1 MKIKLLCFGLV
12 CIAFLFSCANPKV
25 NTPNDEKNNI
35 ISQTN
40 VTDTTNE
47 DSVIQTGSSASELE
61 LINSSL
67 NNTFLDP
74 PKPTP
79 LTQKHIPLT
88 LYRALNFNKDTTVW
102 DTSDCKI
109 GDSAFSCNHADRYDY
124 AYGALEEFYDDYY
137 EMFWG
142 SSHKKIIYDT
152 TYIDINF
159 GKNALVHYTPVTE
172 IPKLDRKAV
181 AKALSKLSGEA
192 CAQIFELRSNYNL
205 EVIGLPGF
213 SWENRE
219 SVMFGYE
226 AYIDR
231 DDSGQE
237 KCSVQSARV
246 QYTESSHYSIVYRRS
261 LPEELDDKTFQFFN
275 GTLKTY
281 QDTTI
286 SWKLVYTDQYHRAD
300 TLDITTKFEYDDS
313 DSLNKKY
320 SSFRNRAC
328 YDAIDPSRCK

>member
-1 MKIKLLCFGLV
+1 MKIKLLFFGLV
-12 CIAFLFSCANPKV
+12 CIAILFSYTSYKV
-25 NTPNDEKNNI
+25 

-47 DSVIQTGSSASELE
+47 NSAIQTDNSASKLE
-61 LINSSL
+61 LISL
-67 NNTFLDP
+67 NDTILEQIIH
-74 PKPTP
+74 KP
-79 LTQKHIPLT
+79 LTR
-88 LYRALNFNKDTTVW
+88 YRALNFNKDTTVW

-109 GDSAFSCNHADRYDY
+109 GKSTFSCNHIERHNYSFGVRDDIR
-124 AYGALEEFYDDYY
+124 LEIFGDK
-137 EMFWG
+137 FKKR

-159 GKNALVHYTPVTE
+159 GKNALVHYTPIAE
-172 IPKLDRKAV
+172 IPKLDRDAV
-181 AKALSKLSGEA
+181 AKALSKLSGKR
-192 CAQIFELRSNYNL
+192 CSQIFEFRSNYNL
-205 EVIGLPGF
+205 EVIGLSGF
-213 SWENRE
+213 SWKNRKDE
-219 SVMFGYE
+219 ILGYD

-231 DDSGQE
+231 NDSDQE
-237 KCSVQSARV
+237 MCSVQGSRD
-246 QYTESSHYSIVYRRS
+246 QYTMSSHYSLIYRKS
-261 LPEELDDKTFQFFN
+261 LPEQLDDKRLQFFN

-313 DSLNKKY
+313 DSL

-328 YDAIDPSRCK
+328 YDAIKPSNCK

>member
-1 MKIKLLCFGLV
+1 MKIKLLFSGLV
-12 CIAFLFSCANPKV
+12 CIAFLFSCASNKV
-25 NTPNDEKNNI
+25 NAPDIEKNNI

-47 DSVIQTGSSASELE
+47 NSTIQTDSSASALE

-67 NNTFLDP
+67 NNTFLEQTIH
-74 PKPTP
+74 K
-79 LTQKHIPLT
+79 PLT
-88 LYRALNFNKDTTVW
+88 LYRALNYNKDTTVW

-109 GDSAFSCNHADRYDY
+109 GKSTFSCNHVDRYDY
-124 AYGALEEFYDDYY
+124 SYGVWDGFYDDD
-137 EMFWG
+137 EMVWD
-142 SSHKKIIYDT
+142 SSRKKIIYDT

-172 IPKLDRKAV
+172 IPKLDREAV

-192 CAQIFELRSNYNL
+192 CAQIFKFKSNYNL

-213 SWENRE
+213 SWEDQDAL
-219 SVMFGYE
+219 MFGFD

-237 KCSVQSARV
+237 KCSVQGARV
-246 QYTESSHYSIVYRRS
+246 QYTESSHYSIVYSRS
-261 LPEELDDKTFQFFN
+261 LPEQLDIKTLQFFN
-275 GTLKTY
+275 GTLNTY

-286 SWKLVYTDQYHRAD
+286 SWKLVYIDQYHRAD

-313 DSLNKKY
+313 E
-320 SSFRNRAC
+320 SSKIKFSGYYKGDC
-328 YDAIDPSRCK
+328 YDAIKPSKCK

>member
-1 MKIKLLCFGLV
+1 MKIKLLFFGLV
-12 CIAFLFSCANPKV
+12 CIAILFSYTSYKV
-25 NTPNDEKNNI
+25 

-47 DSVIQTGSSASELE
+47 NSAIQTDNSASKLE
-61 LINSSL
+61 LISL
-67 NNTFLDP
+67 NDTILEQIIH
-74 PKPTP
+74 KP
-79 LTQKHIPLT
+79 LTR
-88 LYRALNFNKDTTVW
+88 YRALNFNKDTTVW

-109 GDSAFSCNHADRYDY
+109 GKSTFSCNHIERHNYSFGVRDDIR
-124 AYGALEEFYDDYY
+124 LEIFGDK
-137 EMFWG
+137 FKKR

-159 GKNALVHYTPVTE
+159 GKNALVHYTPVAK
-172 IPKLDRKAV
+172 IPKLDREAV

-192 CAQIFELRSNYNL
+192 CSQIFEFRSNYYL

-213 SWENRE
+213 SWKDQDAM
-219 SVMFGYE
+219 MFGYD

-231 DDSGQE
+231 DASGQK
-237 KCSVQSARV
+237 KCSVQGARV
-246 QYTESSHYSIVYRRS
+246 EYTENSHYSIVYSRS
-261 LPEELDDKTFQFFN
+261 LPEQLDDKRLQFFN
-275 GTLKTY
+275 GTLKSF

-286 SWKLVYTDQYHRAD
+286 SWKLVYTDQYHRTD
-300 TLDITTKFEYDDS
+300 TLNITTKFEYDDS

-328 YDAIDPSRCK
+328 YDAIDPSNCK

>member
-1 MKIKLLCFGLV
+1 MKIKLLFFGLV

-142 SSHKKIIYDT
+142 ASHKKIIYDT

-159 GKNALVHYTPVTE
+159 GKNALVHYTPIAE
-172 IPKLDRKAV
+172 IPKLDRDAV
-181 AKALSKLSGEA
+181 AKALSKLSGKR
-192 CAQIFELRSNYNL
+192 CSQIFEFRSNYNL
-205 EVIGLPGF
+205 EVIGLSGF
-213 SWENRE
+213 SWKNRKDE
-219 SVMFGYE
+219 ILGYD

-231 DDSGQE
+231 NDSDQE
-237 KCSVQSARV
+237 MCSVQGSRD
-246 QYTESSHYSIVYRRS
+246 QYTMSSHYSLIYRKS
-261 LPEELDDKTFQFFN
+261 LPEQLDDKRLQFFN
-275 GTLKTY
+275 GTLKSF

-286 SWKLVYTDQYHRAD
+286 SWKLVYTDQYHRTD
-300 TLDITTKFEYDDS
+300 TLNITTKFEYDDS
-313 DSLNKKY
+313 DSL

-328 YDAIDPSRCK
+328 YDAIKPSNCK

>member
-1 MKIKLLCFGLV
+1 MKIKLLFSGLV
-12 CIAFLFSCANPKV
+12 CIAFLFSCASNKV
-25 NTPNDEKNNI
+25 NAPDIEKNNI

-47 DSVIQTGSSASELE
+47 NSTIQTDSSASALE

-67 NNTFLDP
+67 NNTFLEQTIH
-74 PKPTP
+74 K
-79 LTQKHIPLT
+79 PLT

-109 GDSAFSCNHADRYDY
+109 GKSTFSCNHIERHNYSFGVRDDIR
-124 AYGALEEFYDDYY
+124 LEIFGDK
-137 EMFWG
+137 FKKR

-159 GKNALVHYTPVTE
+159 GKNALVHYTPIAE
-172 IPKLDRKAV
+172 IPKLDREAV

-192 CAQIFELRSNYNL
+192 CAQIFKFRSNYNL
-205 EVIGLPGF
+205 EVIGLSGF
-213 SWENRE
+213 SWKNRKDE
-219 SVMFGYE
+219 ILGYD

-231 DDSGQE
+231 NDSDQE
-237 KCSVQSARV
+237 MCSVQGSRD
-246 QYTESSHYSIVYRRS
+246 QYTMSSHYSLIYRKS
-261 LPEELDDKTFQFFN
+261 LPEQLDDKRLQFFN
-275 GTLKTY
+275 GTLNTY

-286 SWKLVYTDQYHRAD
+286 SWKLVYIDQYHRAD

-313 DSLNKKY
+313 DSL

-328 YDAIDPSRCK
+328 YDAIKPSNCK

>member
-1 MKIKLLCFGLV
+1 MKIKLLFFGLV
-12 CIAFLFSCANPKV
+12 CIAILFSYTSYKV
-25 NTPNDEKNNI
+25 

-47 DSVIQTGSSASELE
+47 NSAIQTDNSASKLE
-61 LINSSL
+61 LISL
-67 NNTFLDP
+67 NDTILEQIIH
-74 PKPTP
+74 KP
-79 LTQKHIPLT
+79 LTR
-88 LYRALNFNKDTTVW
+88 YRALNFNKDTTVW

-109 GDSAFSCNHADRYDY
+109 GKSTFSCNHIERHNYSFGVRDDIR
-124 AYGALEEFYDDYY
+124 LEIFGDK
-137 EMFWG
+137 FKKR

-159 GKNALVHYTPVTE
+159 GKNALVHYTPIAE
-172 IPKLDRKAV
+172 IPKLDRDAV
-181 AKALSKLSGEA
+181 AKALSKLSGKR
-192 CAQIFELRSNYNL
+192 CSQIFEFRSNYNL
-205 EVIGLPGF
+205 EVIGLSGF
-213 SWENRE
+213 SWKNRKDE
-219 SVMFGYE
+219 ILGYD

-231 DDSGQE
+231 NDYDQE
-237 KCSVQSARV
+237 MCSVQGSRD
-246 QYTESSHYSIVYRRS
+246 QYTMSSHYSLIYRKS
-261 LPEELDDKTFQFFN
+261 LPEQLDDKRLQFFN

-313 DSLNKKY
+313 DSL

>member
-1 MKIKLLCFGLV
+1 MKIKLLFFGLV
-12 CIAFLFSCANPKV
+12 CIAILFSYTSYKV
-25 NTPNDEKNNI
+25 

-47 DSVIQTGSSASELE
+47 NSAIQTDNSASKLE
-61 LINSSL
+61 LISL
-67 NNTFLDP
+67 NDTILEQIIH
-74 PKPTP
+74 KP
-79 LTQKHIPLT
+79 LTR
-88 LYRALNFNKDTTVW
+88 YRALNFNKDTTVW

-213 SWENRE
+213 SWKNRE

-226 AYIDR
+226 AYTDR

-313 DSLNKKY
+313 DSL

-328 YDAIDPSRCK
+328 YDAIKPSNCK

>member
-1 MKIKLLCFGLV
+1 MKIKLLFFGLV
-12 CIAFLFSCANPKV
+12 CIAFLFSCASNKV
-25 NTPNDEKNNI
+25 NAPNIEKSNI

-40 VTDTTNE
+40 VIDTTNE
-47 DSVIQTGSSASELE
+47 NSAIQTDSSASKLE

-67 NNTFLDP
+67 NDTILDHSTHVP
-74 PKPTP
+74 F
-79 LTQKHIPLT
+79 T

-109 GDSAFSCNHADRYDY
+109 GDSTFSCNHVDRYDY
-124 AYGALEEFYDDYY
+124 SYGAWDGFYDD
-137 EMFWG
+137 ELFG
-142 SSHKKIIYDT
+142 DSSHKKIIYDT

-159 GKNALVHYTPVTE
+159 GKNALVHYTPVAK

-192 CAQIFELRSNYNL
+192 CSQIFEFRSNYYL

-213 SWENRE
+213 SWKDQDAM
-219 SVMFGYE
+219 MFGYD

-231 DDSGQE
+231 DASGQK
-237 KCSVQSARV
+237 KCSVQGARV
-246 QYTESSHYSIVYRRS
+246 EYTENSHYSIVYSRS
-261 LPEELDDKTFQFFN
+261 LPEQLDDKRLQFFN
-275 GTLKTY
+275 GTLKSF

-300 TLDITTKFEYDDS
+300 TLNITTKFEYDDS

>member
-12 CIAFLFSCANPKV
+12 CIAILFSYTSYKV
-25 NTPNDEKNNI
+25 

-47 DSVIQTGSSASELE
+47 NSAIQTDNSASKLE
-61 LINSSL
+61 LISL
-67 NNTFLDP
+67 NDTILEQIIH
-74 PKPTP
+74 KP
-79 LTQKHIPLT
+79 LTR
-88 LYRALNFNKDTTVW
+88 YRALNFNKDTTVW

-109 GDSAFSCNHADRYDY
+109 GKSTFSCNHIERHNYSFGVRDDIR
-124 AYGALEEFYDDYY
+124 LEIFGDK
-137 EMFWG
+137 FKKR

-159 GKNALVHYTPVTE
+159 GKNALVHYTPIAE
-172 IPKLDRKAV
+172 IPKLDRDAV
-181 AKALSKLSGEA
+181 AKALSKLSGKR
-192 CAQIFELRSNYNL
+192 CSQIFEFRSNYNL
-205 EVIGLPGF
+205 EVIGLSGF
-213 SWENRE
+213 SWKNRKDE
-219 SVMFGYE
+219 ILGYD

-231 DDSGQE
+231 NDSDQE
-237 KCSVQSARV
+237 MCSVQGSRD
-246 QYTESSHYSIVYRRS
+246 QYTMSSHYSLIYRKS
-261 LPEELDDKTFQFFN
+261 LPEQLDDKRLQFFN
-275 GTLKTY
+275 GTLKSF

-313 DSLNKKY
+313 DSL

-328 YDAIDPSRCK
+328 YDAIKPSNCK

>member
-1 MKIKLLCFGLV
+1 MKIKLLFSGLV
-12 CIAFLFSCANPKV
+12 CIAFLFSCASNKV
-25 NTPNDEKNNI
+25 NAPDIEKNNI

-47 DSVIQTGSSASELE
+47 NSTIQTDSSASALE

-67 NNTFLDP
+67 NNTFLEQTIH
-74 PKPTP
+74 K
-79 LTQKHIPLT
+79 PLT
-88 LYRALNFNKDTTVW
+88 LYRALNYNKDTTVW

-109 GDSAFSCNHADRYDY
+109 GKSTFSCNHVDRYDY
-124 AYGALEEFYDDYY
+124 SYGVWDGFYDDD
-137 EMFWG
+137 EMVWD
-142 SSHKKIIYDT
+142 SSRKKIIYDT

-172 IPKLDRKAV
+172 IPKLDREAV

-192 CAQIFELRSNYNL
+192 CAQIFKFRSNYNL

-213 SWENRE
+213 SWENQDAL
-219 SVMFGYE
+219 MFGFD

-231 DDSGQE
+231 DDSGQ
-237 KCSVQSARV
+237 
-246 QYTESSHYSIVYRRS
+246 SSHYSIVYSRS
-261 LPEELDDKTFQFFN
+261 LPEQLDIKTLQFFN
-275 GTLKTY
+275 GTLNTY

-286 SWKLVYTDQYHRAD
+286 SWKLVYIDQYHRAD

-313 DSLNKKY
+313 E
-320 SSFRNRAC
+320 SSKIKFSGYYKGDC
-328 YDAIDPSRCK
+328 YDAIKPSKCK